1 MSLLCGL
8 FYVIEPVS
16 FSIIKISSESRALLS
31 CYDLE
36 KNRNN
41 KKNKRVH
48 IDLIDSN
55 NFTHRKYEA

>member
-1 MSLLCGL
+1 MIPLCNRVREL
-8 FYVIEPVS
+8 Y
-16 FSIIKISSESRALLS
+16 IIKISVKSRALLS

-41 KKNKRVH
+41 KNNKRVH
-48 IDLIDSN
+48 IDLMDSD